1 MKSTPGES
9 MAPRRTAVF
18 VSVAFLFRGNLNATY
33 DFAKKAA
40 YAPDENFSSPN
51 GK

>member
-1 MKSTPGES
+1 
-9 MAPRRTAVF
+9 MASRRTAIF
-18 VSVAFLFRGNLNATY
+18 VSVALLFGGNLNATY

-40 YAPDENFSSPN
+40 YAADENLSSPH

>member
-1 MKSTPGES
+1 
-9 MAPRRTAVF
+9 MAPRRTAVL
-18 VSVAFLFRGNLNATY
+18 VSVALLFGGNLNAIH

-40 YAPDENFSSPN
+40 HATDENFSSPD

>member
-1 MKSTPGES
+1 

-18 VSVAFLFRGNLNATY
+18 VSVALLFGGNLNATH

-40 YAPDENFSSPN
+40 HAADENVSTPD